1 MWFWKLYW
9 KYTILVI
16 YCSNFNR
23 QSNRK
28 IVHNNKTHPCF
39 IWTKTSRF
47 HEEIKYKNK
56 AVFGIV
62 IFASILGQGLTG
74 TKLAAWQG
82 WWSTRKCSER
92 LIIGICRKSQK
103 TSIASK
109 NQSKKIFFQ
118 ILKGLDL
125 QKRILQCGGGGNLQS
140 YAKPNM

>member
-92 LIIGICRKSQK
+92 LIIGIWICKNGFYSAGGVICNHMQNLICR
-103 TSIASK
+103 TS
-109 NQSKKIFFQ
+109 
-118 ILKGLDL
+118 
-125 QKRILQCGGGGNLQS
+125 
-140 YAKPNM
+140 PNGPRNAV